1 MLSERFEAVTQIS
14 GGGGLESCSA
24 EAFDTARK
32 CGSPRVGPS
41 CARGD
46 CSMIFSEK
54 PVSTPAKCV
63 RPEAIWT
70 EGRWCVFSGRPYRS
84 APDFPTGRQLLEW
97 YRDLLLEKFTDLLGK
112 VVPAPDLDEQ
122 VANDPAVKAAKQAY
136 DAVYEGLRGSP
147 QEALRRIN
155 RGALAKPANAPP
167 FLGRVYACAS
177 LRRVVFAAALVA
189 YMLTL

>member
-46 CSMIFSEK
+46 CSMIFFGKTGFHSGE
-54 PVSTPAKCV
+54 V
-63 RPEAIWT
+63 RPA
-70 EGRWCVFSGRPYRS
+70 GGHLDRRPLCVFSGRPYRS

-167 FLGRVYACAS
+167 FLGRVYACA
-177 LRRVVFAAALVA
+177 F
-189 YMLTL
+189 